1 MAEPLT
7 IARIRAIRDKWGPLF
22 QFLLG
27 LGIMCVVFVA
37 GLCVFMFIEGWN
49 FVESF
54 YMMVI
59 TLSTVGFGE
68 IHPLSDRARLLTSA
82 IIICGV
88 GNFAYIVG
96 SFSRM
101 LVDGHLHN
109 LLWRR
114 RVQRRIDKLEDHYI
128 VCGFGRIGSVV
139 VQEILKVSQDVV
151 VIESKPMLVEQLKRE
166 GIMHLQGDATS
177 DQLLLAAGLKRAK
190 SIISALTDE
199 AANVYVTLTARQ
211 LNPDIFI
218 VARANDVSHITRLE
232 FAGANKVVLPHL
244 IGGVRMASSVLRPT
258 VTDFLDLA
266 VRGNIDLQLEQLQLS
281 GASRFVGS
289 NLMDS
294 RLRQDFDLI
303 IVAIKRASGE
313 LVFNPGPRE
322 ELLSGDTLITVG
334 RQTDLVRVAEHL

>member
-1 MAEPLT
+1 MGAPLN

-22 QFLLG
+22 QFVLG
-27 LGIMCVVFVA
+27 LCIMFVIFVSGMCMFVF
-37 GLCVFMFIEGWN
+37 LEGWSI
-49 FVESF
+49 VDSF

-68 IHPLSDRARLLTSA
+68 VQPLSDRARLLTSF
-82 IIICGV
+82 IIILGV

-114 RVQRRIDKLEDHYI
+114 KVQRRIDKLDNHYI
-128 VCGFGRIGSVV
+128 VCGYGRIGGVV
-139 VQEILKVSQDVV
+139 VQEILKVSPDVV
-151 VIESKPMLVEQLKRE
+151 VVEHDLELIEQMKRE
-166 GIMHLQGDATS
+166 GIMHLAGDAT
-177 DQLLLAAGLKRAK
+177 DDGLLVAAGIKRAR
-190 SIISALTDE
+190 SIVTALTDE

-211 LNPDIFI
+211 LNPGISI
-218 VARANDVSHITRLE
+218 IARANNASHITRLE
-232 FAGANKVVLPHL
+232 FAGANRVVLPHL
-244 IGGVRMASSVLRPT
+244 IGGVRMAHTVLKPT

-266 VRGNIDLQLEQLQLS
+266 IRGNIDLQLEQLAIS
-281 GASRFVGS
+281 GKSMFVGK

-294 RLRQDFDLI
+294 NIRKDYDLI
-303 IVAIKRASGE
+303 IVAIKRESGE

-322 ELLSGDTLITVG
+322 ELRSGDTLITLG
-334 RQTDLVRVAEHL
+334 RQTDLQRISEYL

>member
-1 MAEPLT
+1 MSEPLT
-7 IARIRAIRDKWGPLF
+7 LARIRAIRDKWGPLF

-27 LGIMCVVFVA
+27 LCIMCVVFLA
-37 GLCVFMFIEGWN
+37 GLCVFMFIEGWS
-49 FVESF
+49 FVDSF

-101 LVDGHLHN
+101 LVDGHLHK

-114 RVQRRIDKLEDHYI
+114 RVQRRIDKLENHYI

-177 DQLLLAAGLKRAK
+177 DQLLIAAGLKRAR

-211 LNPDIFI
+211 LNPGVFI

-232 FAGANKVVLPHL
+232 FAGADKVVLPHL

-281 GASRFVGS
+281 GASRFNGQT
-289 NLMDS
+289 LMDS
-294 RLRQDFDLI
+294 RIRQDFDLI

-334 RQTDLVRVAEHL
+334 RQTDLARVAEHL

>member
-1 MAEPLT
+1 MAAKLT
-7 IARIRAIRDKWGPLF
+7 LARIRAVQDKWGPLF
-22 QFLLG
+22 QFVLG
-27 LGIMCVVFVA
+27 LCIMCVVFVL
-37 GLCVFMFIEGWN
+37 GLCVFLFVEGWSL
-49 FVESF
+49 VDSF

-68 IHPLSDRARLLTSA
+68 IHPLSDRGRLLTSM

-88 GNFAYIVG
+88 GNFAYLVG

-114 RVQRRIDKLEDHYI
+114 KVQRRIDKLDNHYI
-128 VCGFGRIGSVV
+128 VCGYGRIGGVV
-139 VQEILKVSQDVV
+139 VQEILKVSSDVV
-151 VIESKPMLVEQLKRE
+151 VIEHAPELIEQLKRE
-166 GIMHLQGDATS
+166 GIMHLTGDAT
-177 DQLLLAAGLKRAK
+177 DDALLVAAGIKRAR
-190 SIISALTDE
+190 SIVTALTDE

-211 LNPDIFI
+211 LNPGISI
-218 VARANDVSHITRLE
+218 IARANNASHITRLE

-244 IGGVRMASSVLRPT
+244 IGGVRMAQTVLRPT

-266 VRGNIDLQLEQLQLS
+266 IRGNIDLQLEQLIISQNS
-281 GASRFVGS
+281 VFVGK

-294 RLRQDFDLI
+294 NIRKEFDII
-303 IVAIKRASGE
+303 IVAIKRESGE

-322 ELLSGDTLITVG
+322 VLCSGDTLITLG
-334 RQTDLVRVAEHL
+334 RQTDLQRICEHL